1 MTGGEGT
8 MKLGFIGCGN
18 MAQAMITGILKQ
30 NVVSPDELI
39 VSNPHEE
46 KIAKLKE
53 QFGIL
58 TTTDNKKT
66 AKEAEIV
73 VLAVKPQVYPEV
85 IKEIRDEVST
95 EQIIVTIAAGV
106 SMAATERQFGKEMK
120 IVRVMPNT
128 PALVGEGMSGLCCNE
143 YVTEEEFDKVH
154 HIFQSF
160 GKAEKIT
167 ENLMDAVVGVS
178 GSGPAYVYMFIEAM
192 ADAGVA
198 QGLPRK
204 QAYTF
209 AAQTLLGS
217 AKMVLETGQHPGEL
231 KDAVCSPAGTTIEA
245 VNTLEKKGFR
255 SAVFEAVNAAAKKN
269 HELGKPKK
277 KEK

>member
-1 MTGGEGT
+1 

-95 EQIIVTIAAGV
+95 AVSYTHLTLPTTSIV
-106 SMAATERQFGKEMK
+106 
-120 IVRVMPNT
+120 
-128 PALVGEGMSGLCCNE
+128 
-143 YVTEEEFDKVH
+143 
-154 HIFQSF
+154 
-160 GKAEKIT
+160 
-167 ENLMDAVVGVS
+167 
-178 GSGPAYVYMFIEAM
+178 
-192 ADAGVA
+192 
-198 QGLPRK
+198 
-204 QAYTF
+204 
-209 AAQTLLGS
+209 
-217 AKMVLETGQHPGEL
+217 
-231 KDAVCSPAGTTIEA
+231 
-245 VNTLEKKGFR
+245 
-255 SAVFEAVNAAAKKN
+255 
-269 HELGKPKK
+269 
-277 KEK
+277 

>member
-46 KIAKLKE
+46 KTAKLKE

-85 IKEIRDEVST
+85 IKEIRDEVSDHRNDCCRS
-95 EQIIVTIAAGV
+95 IHGGN
-106 SMAATERQFGKEMK
+106 R
-120 IVRVMPNT
+120 T
-128 PALVGEGMSGLCCNE
+128 PVWKRNEDCACN
-143 YVTEEEFDKVH
+143 
-154 HIFQSF
+154 
-160 GKAEKIT
+160 
-167 ENLMDAVVGVS
+167 
-178 GSGPAYVYMFIEAM
+178 
-192 ADAGVA
+192 
-198 QGLPRK
+198 
-204 QAYTF
+204 
-209 AAQTLLGS
+209 
-217 AKMVLETGQHPGEL
+217 AKYASTCRRRNVWIML
-231 KDAVCSPAGTTIEA
+231 
-245 VNTLEKKGFR
+245 
-255 SAVFEAVNAAAKKN
+255 
-269 HELGKPKK
+269 
-277 KEK
+277 

>member
-1 MTGGEGT
+1 
-8 MKLGFIGCGN
+8 
-18 MAQAMITGILKQ
+18 MAKQSDIL
-30 NVVSPDELI
+30 
-39 VSNPHEE
+39 
-46 KIAKLKE
+46 
-53 QFGIL
+53 
-58 TTTDNKKT
+58 
-66 AKEAEIV
+66 
-73 VLAVKPQVYPEV
+73 VLSVKPQVYPAV
-85 IKEIRDEVST
+85 IKEIRDEVSS

-106 SMAATERQFGKEMK
+106 SMEAAERQFGKEVK

-143 YVTEEEFDKVH
+143 YVTEEEFDLVH
-154 HIFQSF
+154 KIFESF

-192 ADAGVA
+192 ADAAVA

-245 VNTLEKKGFR
+245 VNVLEKKGNEKCSDR
-255 SAVFEAVNAAAKKN
+255 SCDCSS
-269 HELGKPKK
+269 
-277 KEK
+277 KEKPSIKEKERKIKKFFTNHRNL

>member
-1 MTGGEGT
+1 

-18 MAQAMITGILKQ
+18 MAQAMITGILTQK
-30 NVVSPDELI
+30 VVSPQELI
-39 VSNPHEE
+39 VSNPREE
-46 KIAKLKE
+46 KTAKLKDE
-53 QFGIL
+53 FGII
-58 TTTDNKKT
+58 TTTDNKEV
-66 AKEAEIV
+66 AKQSDIL
-73 VLAVKPQVYPEV
+73 VLSVKPQVYPAV
-85 IKEIRDEVST
+85 IKEIRDEVSS

-106 SMAATERQFGKEMK
+106 SMEAAERQFGKEVK

-128 PALVGEGMSGLCCNE
+128 PALVGEGMSGLCCND
-143 YVTEEEFDKVH
+143 YVTEEEPDLVH
-154 HIFQSF
+154 KMFESF

-192 ADAGVA
+192 ADAAVA

-245 VNTLEKKGFR
+245 VNVLEKKGMR
-255 SAVFEAVNAAAKKN
+255 SAVIEAVTAAAKKN
-269 HELGKPKK
+269 HQLGKK

>member
-1 MTGGEGT
+1 

-18 MAQAMITGILKQ
+18 MAQAMITGILTQK
-30 NVVSPDELI
+30 VVNPEELI
-39 VSNPHEE
+39 VSNPREE
-46 KIAKLKE
+46 KTAKLREK
-53 QFGIL
+53 FGIL
-58 TTTDNKKT
+58 TTTDNKKV
-66 AKEAEIV
+66 AKESEIL
-73 VLAVKPQVYPEV
+73 VLSVKPQVYPEV
-85 IKEIRDEVST
+85 IKEIKEEVSSD
-95 EQIIVTIAAGV
+95 QIIVTIAAGV
-106 SMAATERQFGKEMK
+106 SMSATERQFGKETK

-143 YVTEEEFDKVH
+143 YVTEEEFDQVH
-154 HIFQSF
+154 HIFESF

-245 VNTLEKKGFR
+245 VNVLEKKGMR
-255 SAVFEAVNAAAKKN
+255 SAVIEAVTAAAKKN
-269 HELGKPKK
+269 RELGKTKK

>member
-18 MAQAMITGILKQ
+18 MAQAMITGILTQ
-30 NVVSPDELI
+30 NVVSPEDLI

-46 KIAKLKE
+46 KTAKLKE

-58 TTTDNKKT
+58 TTTDNKKA
-66 AKEAEIV
+66 AKESDIL
-73 VLAVKPQVYPEV
+73 VLSVKPQVYPAV

-106 SMAATERQFGKEMK
+106 SMEATERQFGKEMK

-154 HIFQSF
+154 HIFESF

-192 ADAGVA
+192 AD
-198 QGLPRK
+198 
-204 QAYTF
+204 

-245 VNTLEKKGFR
+245 VNTLEKKGLR
-255 SAVFEAVNAAAKKN
+255 SAVIEAVNAAAKKN